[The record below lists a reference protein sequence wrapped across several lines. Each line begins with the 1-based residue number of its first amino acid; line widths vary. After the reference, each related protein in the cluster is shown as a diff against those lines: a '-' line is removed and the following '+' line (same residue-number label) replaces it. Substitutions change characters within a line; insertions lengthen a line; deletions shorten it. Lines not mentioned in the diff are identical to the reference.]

1 MIKMDDGDKMI
12 LTRMV
17 MMRMMLMADNDDDV
31 EHAARSVW
39 SRNLIP
45 RLDFQGPIH
54 ARADQPTTM
63 RINYDSFFFLF
74 APDLDYINVYFHLVH
89 LQG

>member
-12 LTRMV
+12 LTRIV
-17 MMRMMLMADNDDDV
+17 MMRMLMADNDDDV

-54 ARADQPTTM
+54 ARC
-63 RINYDSFFFLF
+63 
-74 APDLDYINVYFHLVH
+74 
-89 LQG
+89 

>member
-1 MIKMDDGDKMI
+1 MIKMDDGDNTI

-17 MMRMMLMADNDDDV
+17 MMADNDDDV

-54 ARADQPTTM
+54 ARC
-63 RINYDSFFFLF
+63 
-74 APDLDYINVYFHLVH
+74 
-89 LQG
+89 

>member
-1 MIKMDDGDKMI
+1 MIKMDDGNKMI

-17 MMRMMLMADNDDDV
+17 MMRMLMADNDDDV
-31 EHAARSVW
+31 EHAALCVW

-54 ARADQPTTM
+54 AR
-63 RINYDSFFFLF
+63 
-74 APDLDYINVYFHLVH
+74 H
-89 LQG
+89 

>member
-12 LTRMV
+12 LTRIV
-17 MMRMMLMADNDDDV
+17 MMRIMLMADSDDDV

-54 ARADQPTTM
+54 ARC
-63 RINYDSFFFLF
+63 
-74 APDLDYINVYFHLVH
+74 
-89 LQG
+89 